1 MTSSQKTG
9 VIIDKEIPLERQIE
23 YLRKAVF
30 SRDAAAYKVLTEQ
43 LGEERGKEL
52 YWAIRECMM
61 LQRMAGGRE
70 MKVDFTQI
78 KQNVGVPD
86 KMLGFRV
93 ERDHETE
100 DEVLMSF
107 LNCPPLEIAKQYGL
121 EKEVC
126 KYLCE
131 RETEQVRKIGC
142 EMTILSR
149 IADGAVRCRFRIKP
163 TD

>member
-1 MTSSQKTG
+1 MAVTNKKEF
-9 VIIDKEIPLERQIE
+9 IIDKGIPLESQID

-43 LGEERGKEL
+43 LGEEKGKEM
-52 YWAIRECMM
+52 YWAIREYMM
-61 LQRMAGGRE
+61 LQQMGGRE
-70 MKVDFTQI
+70 MKVDFAQI
-78 KQNVGVPD
+78 KQKVGVPD

-93 ERDHETE
+93 EKNLETE

-107 LNCPPLEIAKQYGL
+107 LNCPPLEVAKQYGL
-121 EKEVC
+121 EKQVC

-131 RETEQVRKIGC
+131 RETEQVKKVGC

-149 IADGAVRCRFRIKP
+149 IADGAEKCRFRIKP
-163 TD
+163 TK